1 MDKKGEQGSVM
12 ELREALERF
21 IRDLEEERFYDAH
34 EDMEA
39 YWHTIRRTDHPLK
52 NLCKG
57 FINGATAFELI
68 RLERYEAAKRVWQTH
83 EKYLSLLQEGIEEHA
98 LFAHANSLLYALHD
112 RYGTILK

>member
-1 MDKKGEQGSVM
+1 M
-12 ELREALERF
+12 RLEETLQVF
-21 IRDLEEERFYDAH
+21 IKDLEEERFYDAH

-68 RLERYEAAKRVWQTH
+68 RLGRYDAARRVWGTH
-83 EKYLSLLQEGIEEHA
+83 EKYLPLLQEGIEAYA
-98 LFAHANSLLYALHD
+98 LFAEANRLLLALKAQH
-112 RYGTILK
+112 REVFR

>member
-1 MDKKGEQGSVM
+1 MT
-12 ELREALERF
+12 LEEVLQIF
-21 IRDLEEERFYDAH
+21 IRDLEEARYYDAH

-68 RLERYEAAKRVWQTH
+68 RLGRYDAARRVWATH
-83 EKYLSLLQEGIEEHA
+83 EKYLPLLREGIEAYA
-98 LFAHANSLLYALHD
+98 LFLQANGMLMELKEKNGD
-112 RYGTILK
+112 ILNVAKA